1 MKILLINGP
10 NLNNLGKRD
19 TLIYSN
25 TTLPEIITAVKKK
38 AKELKVQVADY
49 QSNVEG
55 DLIDFIQSESPSAD
69 AIIINPGAFTHYA
82 YALRDALVDAGKPIA
97 EVHISNVYSREDF
110 RHKSV
115 IAPIAVGQI
124 AGFGWR
130 GYIAALE
137 MLVDR
142 AKNNK

>member
-19 TLIYSN
+19 TGIYGN
-25 TTLPEIITAVKKK
+25 TTLPVIVAAVKKR

-55 DLIDFIQSESPSAD
+55 DLIDFIQDESASAD

-82 YALRDALVDAGKPIA
+82 YALRDALVDADKPIA
-97 EVHISNVYSREDF
+97 EVHLSNVYSREDF

-137 MLVDR
+137 LLVDR

>member
-19 TLIYSN
+19 TSIYGSA
-25 TTLPEIITAVKKK
+25 TLPVIISHVKKK
-38 AKELKVQVADY
+38 AKELKVQVVDY

-55 DLIDFIQSESPSAD
+55 DLIDFIQNESASAD

-82 YALRDALVDAGKPIA
+82 YALRDALVDTDKPIA
-97 EVHISNVYSREDF
+97 EVHLSNVYSREDF

-115 IAPIAVGQI
+115 IAPIAIGQI